1 MLVERESSSNV
12 VFRIGET
19 VKIVHLGQTGTI
31 VGYANNQWQ
40 VKLTEGNIVPCDGTS
55 LEKKQILMG

>member
-1 MLVERESSSNV
+1 MLVERKTSSNQ
-12 VFRIGET
+12 VFRVGET
-19 VKIVHLGQTGTI
+19 VKIIHLGQTGTI
-31 VGYANNQWQ
+31 VGFSNGQWQ